1 MPNTIPPNWQEKT
14 LGEVCEIISG
24 TTPDTKNSKYWDG
37 SNYWITPAELSE
49 EKIFITDCRRKIT
62 DLAIQHCSL
71 RPMPKGTI
79 IFSSRAPI
87 GKVAISDV
95 DTLYCNQG
103 FKNFICSKSIYN
115 KFLYYFL
122 KLNTPLLISL
132 GNGTTFKEIS
142 KSTISKVHI
151 GFPSLPEQ
159 KRIVEKLDKIFAN
172 IDKAKEQTT
181 QNLKNAK
188 EIFEVQI
195 DATLKPHSDWRNV
208 KMADIC
214 DVRDGTHDSPK
225 YIKSG
230 FPLVTSKNLKNGTLV
245 FDNIKY
251 ISQQDY
257 DHINERSKVDVGDV
271 LFAMIGT
278 IGNPVVVTEEPKY
291 AIKNMALFKHSDEI
305 LPSFLKY
312 ILGSRI
318 VLDKMQKEANGTT
331 QKFVSLGYLRNFK
344 ISLPSNKQQLDIV
357 KTLDSLRAQTQ
368 ELETIYTKK
377 LADLDELKQS
387 VLQQAFSGKL

>member
-181 QNLKNAK
+181 QNIQNAQEMFEAFLNNIFTNTADNWEEKKLGEVIQLEYGKPLAPEDRDPEAQYPAYGANGIKTYTNKYLYDKPTIIVGRKGSAGEINLTTEKFWPLDVTYYIKFDNQKYDLLFLYFLLSSLNLPSLAKGVKPGINRNDVYSISCFFPALTEQQRIVKKLNTLSDKTRELK
-188 EIFEVQI
+188 EI
-195 DATLKPHSDWRNV
+195 
-208 KMADIC
+208 C
-214 DVRDGTHDSPK
+214 
-225 YIKSG
+225 
-230 FPLVTSKNLKNGTLV
+230 
-245 FDNIKY
+245 
-251 ISQQDY
+251 
-257 DHINERSKVDVGDV
+257 
-271 LFAMIGT
+271 
-278 IGNPVVVTEEPKY
+278 
-291 AIKNMALFKHSDEI
+291 
-305 LPSFLKY
+305 
-312 ILGSRI
+312 
-318 VLDKMQKEANGTT
+318 
-331 QKFVSLGYLRNFK
+331 
-344 ISLPSNKQQLDIV
+344 
-357 KTLDSLRAQTQ
+357 
-368 ELETIYTKK
+368 TKK